1 MKTIGMNTDLEI
13 IKEDGTTIEF
23 MWTGKLHKVDFDD
36 YYASDYHGGFYS
48 TGYVSGKDQW
58 GNEWSMDA
66 EAEMGSV
73 IDWDPDTLIQI

>member
-1 MKTIGMNTDLEI
+1 MATIGLNADLKI
-13 IKEDGTTIEF
+13 LKTDGTTIHF
-23 MWTGKLHKVDFDD
+23 MFDDKLRIVDFDD
-36 YYASDYHGGFYS
+36 YHASDNHGNFYS

-73 IDWDPDTLIQI
+73 IDWDPDTLILI